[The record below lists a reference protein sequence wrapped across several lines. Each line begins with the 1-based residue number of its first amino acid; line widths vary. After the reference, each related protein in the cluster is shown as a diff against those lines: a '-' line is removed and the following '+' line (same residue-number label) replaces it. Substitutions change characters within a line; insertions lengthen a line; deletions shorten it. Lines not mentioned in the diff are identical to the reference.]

1 MSEELKESQA
11 KQLQQLFQEVN
22 SEHEKETKQI
32 EKQDLVE
39 IDVLSL
45 PPRSEVH
52 VSTKRKLKISLK
64 GPLGRFLFVLFI
76 LLLILGGMYMYF
88 GEEIIY
94 FFTH

>member
-22 SEHEKETKQI
+22 SEHEKETKPI

-52 VSTKRKLKISLK
+52 LSTKRKLKISLK
-64 GPLGRFLFVLFI
+64 RPLGRFLFVLFI
-76 LLLILGGMYMYF
+76 LILILGGMYIYF